1 MWCQSS
7 TQIATCCQMS
17 TECFKWVDGNSSK
30 LEVSTG
36 DAKLCLCDN
45 ENPPKGFRIF
55 ETSHNWTNAY
65 SSEMLKNYT
74 TANIQIPLHPNELSA
89 FISIHAITRFLPRE
103 ISSPSGL
110 CMSLASWD
118 ISMKD
123 CTVSTFILFTDATIT
138 VHKVVH
144 VFIISDSLYHRGKKN
159 ITRILRKSLLFQLY
173 ITTWKVTKTL
183 WS

>member
-1 MWCQSS
+1 MTYLIISRSCWANIPCYIVAFNDVMSIFCTDS
-7 TQIATCCQMS
+7 TCCQMS
-17 TECFKWVDGNSSK
+17 TECFKWVDGNSWK

-36 DAKLCLCDN
+36 DAKLCLWTKIMQ
-45 ENPPKGFRIF
+45 KG
-55 ETSHNWTNAY
+55 
-65 SSEMLKNYT
+65 SESLRHPIIGPMRTLQRCWT

-123 CTVSTFILFTDATIT
+123 CMVSIFILFTNVTIT

-144 VFIISDSLYHRGKKN
+144 
-159 ITRILRKSLLFQLY
+159 LL
-173 ITTWKVTKTL
+173 
-183 WS
+183 

>member
-1 MWCQSS
+1 M
-7 TQIATCCQMS
+7 
-17 TECFKWVDGNSSK
+17 
-30 LEVSTG
+30 STG

-110 CMSLASWD
+110 CMSLASRD

-123 CTVSTFILFTDATIT
+123 CTVSTFILFTDVTIT

-183 WS
+183 